1 MQRLDPYYFDWNH
14 LNGEGSDI
22 YSRAFA
28 EFFNL
33 YAAGERVDHLFYS
46 SIDEYLAG
54 KCDSLPELDEPRLKK
69 PMNGF
74 IRFGGIVTPN
84 SAVVS

>member
-1 MQRLDPYYFDWNH
+1 MWLDKLKVHGWSTLDYRY
-14 LNGEGSDI
+14 GGMA
-22 YSRAFA
+22 SRCDTAKM
-28 EFFNL
+28 L
-33 YAAGERVDHLFYS
+33 
-46 SIDEYLAG
+46 IDGYLAG
-54 KCDSLPELDEPRLKK
+54 EYDSLPELEEPRLKK